1 MAHTILHDTRVQGQ
15 KIIHDQLGQSID
27 ALWFFDAAP
36 LPSKRF
42 FDGLGL
48 LHVYDAFR
56 ERMGN
61 GRWSPPES
69 RKKQFVFF
77 EAVIHRVLIPLLL
90 VSTLALYGTILA
102 AHTFAGQPGVR
113 NLRNRSI
120 G

>member
-1 MAHTILHDTRVQGQ
+1 MAHAILHDTRVQGQ

-42 FDGLGL
+42 FDGIGL

-102 AHTFAGQPGVR
+102 AHTFAGRPEVR